1 MEKDEERREQ
11 SKEIQQKIGEVVERT
26 TLMKKQRDI
35 EKRER
40 ERERE
45 RERKVELSDRF

>member
-11 SKEIQQKIGEVVERT
+11 SKEIQQKIGEVVEST
-26 TLMKKQRDI
+26 TLMRKQRDI
-35 EKRER
+35 EKRET
-40 ERERE
+40 ERE